1 MGKESLKVYLGADHA
16 GFELKEKIKEFLK
29 NKKINY
35 EDLGTGSE
43 ESVDYPDFAIKVG
56 ERVAKE
62 KGAKGILVCGT
73 GIGMTIAAN
82 KIKGIRA
89 AMVYDE
95 NTAKMSREHNDAN
108 VICLRGRGF
117 PGEKA
122 LKLLWIW
129 LNEEFSGEERHLR
142 RIRKI
147 SEYEIKKLD

>member
-62 KGAKGILVCGT
+62 KGAKGILVCGS
-73 GIGMTIAAN
+73 GVGMTIAAN
-82 KIKGIRA
+82 KVKGIRA
-89 AMVYDE
+89 AVVYDE
-95 NTAKMSREHNDAN
+95 NTAKMSRQHNNAN
-108 VICLRGRGF
+108 VICLRGRDF
-117 PGEKA
+117 SAAKA